1 LPELD
6 CAPGDEVVVRK
17 RYSAFYRTP
26 LDEILVRHNIAVGV
40 LAGINTHACIRTA
53 AIDAFQRD
61 YDVILAGDCIAS

>member
-1 LPELD
+1 MRFW
-6 CAPGDEVVVRK
+6 CAT
-17 RYSAFYRTP
+17 TP
-26 LDEILVRHNIAVGV
+26 PSGC